1 MPVPEWVKKWIDE
14 LDEASES
21 VKECAIPPMP
31 SDPHFEWWDEPLTS
45 LDASEE

>member
-1 MPVPEWVKKWIDE
+1 MPVPEWAKKWIDE

-31 SDPHFEWWDEPLTS
+31 IEWWDEPLTS